1 MTGKRFDRGRIE
13 ILGASLDAQFGTLA
27 GFGRDPGAGVGA
39 GASPI
44 EFVRA
49 PGMVNLMGDHMDYND
64 GFVLP
69 AAVELETWIAFRRRT
84 DGRVRVAWRT
94 SSGVGSFWIN
104 ELDPDRE
111 PRGGEFVRG
120 TEASF
125 GGGIA
130 SGRAGG
136 IASGRGGGATAPGR
150 ARGATAPGWSDY
162 VAATA
167 WSLREAALPIR
178 GFDGFIDST
187 IPAGAGF
194 SWSAAM
200 ELAAAMAL
208 LGGVSPSSPALAALA
223 QRGERDY
230 LGIDCGI
237 VDQFVGAG
245 GREGRALM
253 LDCRSLDARYVPL
266 PFGIRLVICDT
277 GDGEG
282 SWASTR
288 PAATHRGAGAGP
300 AAAGPA
306 GARPGNSTYDTRRAE
321 CARAIALISER
332 MPGLCSMRDLD
343 AGALRRHRALLPEN
357 VARRAEH
364 VVSENARVVA
374 TAAALE
380 AGDLD
385 ELGRLFA
392 ESHASLRDCYEV
404 SSPALD
410 AMVEVASAIP
420 GVVASRMTGPGPGGC
435 TVNLVLADAVPALQA
450 AVDREY
456 ARRTGLNGRVYPV
469 DVVDGAGRLNLAD
482 G

>member
-1 MTGKRFDRGRIE
+1 MVTKQFDRGRIE
-13 ILGASLDAQFGTLA
+13 HLGAGLDAQFGTLA
-27 GFGRDPGAGVGA
+27 GFGRDPNAGVGA
-39 GASPI
+39 FASPI

-49 PGMVNLMGDHMDYND
+49 PGMVNLMGDHTDYND

-69 AAVELETWIAFRRRT
+69 AAIELETWIAFRRRT
-84 DGRVRVAWRT
+84 DGRVRIASRT
-94 SSGVGSFWIN
+94 SSGAGSFWIDD
-104 ELDPDRE
+104 LDLTGE
-111 PRGGEFVRG
+111 PRGPESVRDR
-120 TEASF
+120 EARF

-136 IASGRGGGATAPGR
+136 ATAPGR
-150 ARGATAPGWSDY
+150 AGGATAPAWSDY

-178 GFDGFIDST
+178 GFDGFVDST
-187 IPAGAGF
+187 IPAGSGF
-194 SWSAAM
+194 SWSAPL
-200 ELAAAMAL
+200 ELAAAIAL
-208 LGGVSPSSPALAALA
+208 LGGESLSSPALAALA

-230 LGIDCGI
+230 LGINCGI
-237 VDQFVGAG
+237 VDQFVGAA
-245 GREGRALM
+245 GREERAIM

-266 PFGIRLVICDT
+266 PFGIRLVICET
-277 GDGEG
+277 GDGDG
-282 SWASTR
+282 PRFATGR
-288 PAATHRGAGAGP
+288 GAATAGVAT
-300 AAAGPA
+300 AD
-306 GARPGNSTYDTRRAE
+306 RGNSTYETRRAE
-321 CARAIALISER
+321 CARAVALLSER
-332 MPGLCSMRDLD
+332 MPGLSSMRDLD
-343 AGALRRHRALLPEN
+343 AGSLRRHRGRLPEN

-392 ESHASLRDCYEV
+392 ESHASLRDSYEV

-435 TVNLVLADAVPALQA
+435 IVNLVLADAVPALQA

-456 ARRTGLNGRVYPV
+456 TRRTGLNGHIYPV
-469 DVVDGAGRLNLAD
+469 AVVDGAGRLNPAA

>member
-1 MTGKRFDRGRIE
+1 MASKRFDRGRIDS
-13 ILGASLDAQFGTLA
+13 LGASLDAQFGTLA
-27 GFGRDPGAGVGA
+27 GFGRDPGAGVGP

-49 PGMVNLMGDHMDYND
+49 PGIVNLMGDHTDYND
-64 GFVLP
+64 GFVLS

-84 DGRVRVAWRT
+84 DGRVRVATRA
-94 SSGVGSFWIN
+94 SSGVGSFRIN
-104 ELDPDRE
+104 ELDPARE
-111 PRGGEFVRG
+111 ARDPG
-120 TEASF
+120 
-125 GGGIA
+125 
-130 SGRAGG
+130 GRAGG
-136 IASGRGGGATAPGR
+136 GVGA
-150 ARGATAPGWSDY
+150 ATSAAPGWSDY

-194 SWSAAM
+194 SSSAAV

-208 LGGVSPSSPALAALA
+208 LDGVSPSFPALAALA

-245 GREGRALM
+245 GCEGRALM
-253 LDCRSLDARYVPL
+253 LDCRSLDARYVTL
-266 PFGIRLVICDT
+266 PFGIRLVICEP

-282 SWASTR
+282 PWAAMKR
-288 PAATHRGAGAGP
+288 AASGP
-300 AAAGPA
+300 NTAAV
-306 GARPGNSTYDTRRAE
+306 PGNSTYDTRRAE
-321 CARAIALISER
+321 CARAIALLSER
-332 MPGLCSMRDLD
+332 MPGLTSMRDLD
-343 AGALRRHRALLPEN
+343 AGALRRHRSLLPEN

-364 VVSENARVVA
+364 VVSENVRVVA

-392 ESHASLRDCYEV
+392 ESHASLRDRYEV

-456 ARRTGLNGRVYPV
+456 TRLTGLNGHVYPV
-469 DVVDGAGRLNLAD
+469 EVVDGTGRVNSAAG
-482 G
+482 

>member
-1 MTGKRFDRGRIE
+1 MASKRFDRGRIE
-13 ILGASLDAQFGTLA
+13 TLGASLDAQFGTLA
-27 GFGRDPGAGVGA
+27 GFGRDPGAGVGPGA
-39 GASPI
+39 GPI

-49 PGMVNLMGDHMDYND
+49 PGMVNLMGDHTDYND
-64 GFVLP
+64 GFVLS

-84 DGRVRVAWRT
+84 DGRVRVATRA
-94 SSGVGSFWIN
+94 SSDVGSFRIN
-104 ELDPDRE
+104 ELDPARE
-111 PRGGEFVRG
+111 ARG
-120 TEASF
+120 TGGHA
-125 GGGIA
+125 GGGV
-130 SGRAGG
+130 
-136 IASGRGGGATAPGR
+136 GA
-150 ARGATAPGWSDY
+150 ATPAAPGWSDY

-194 SWSAAM
+194 VSSAAV

-208 LGGVSPSSPALAALA
+208 LDGVSPSSPALAALA

-266 PFGIRLVICDT
+266 PFGVSLVICET

-282 SWASTR
+282 SRIALAEL
-288 PAATHRGAGAGP
+288 AATMASGVATSP
-300 AAAGPA
+300 ATSLLSDPSHS
-306 GARPGNSTYDTRRAE
+306 PYDTRRAE
-321 CARAIALISER
+321 CARAIALLSER
-332 MPGLCSMRDLD
+332 MPGLTSMRDLE
-343 AGALRRHRALLPEN
+343 AGALRRHRSLLPEN

-364 VVSENARVVA
+364 VVSENVRVVA

-380 AGDLD
+380 AGNLD

-392 ESHASLRDCYEV
+392 ESHASLRDRYEV
-404 SSPALD
+404 SSIALD
-410 AMVEVASAIP
+410 VMVEVASAVP

-456 ARRTGLNGRVYPV
+456 SRLTGLDGHVYPV
-469 DVVDGAGRLNLAD
+469 EVVDGAGRVNPA
-482 G
+482 

>member
-1 MTGKRFDRGRIE
+1 MASKRFDRGRIE
-13 ILGASLDAQFGTLA
+13 TLGASLDAQFGTLA
-27 GFGRDPGAGVGA
+27 GFGRDPGAGVGP

-49 PGMVNLMGDHMDYND
+49 PGMVNLMGDHTDYND
-64 GFVLP
+64 GFVLS
-69 AAVELETWIAFRRRT
+69 AAVELEAWIAFRRRT
-84 DGRVRVAWRT
+84 DGRVRVATRA
-94 SSGVGSFWIN
+94 SSGVGSFRIN
-104 ELDPDRE
+104 ELDPARE
-111 PRGGEFVRG
+111 VRG
-120 TEASF
+120 T
-125 GGGIA
+125 G
-130 SGRAGG
+130 GRAGG
-136 IASGRGGGATAPGR
+136 GVGA
-150 ARGATAPGWSDY
+150 ATPAAPGWSDY

-194 SWSAAM
+194 SSSAAV
-200 ELAAAMAL
+200 ELAAAVAL
-208 LGGVSPSSPALAALA
+208 LGGESLSPPALAALA

-237 VDQFVGAG
+237 VDQYAGAA
-245 GREGRALM
+245 GREGRAVM
-253 LDCRSLDARYVPL
+253 LDCRSLESRYVPL
-266 PFGIRLVICDT
+266 PFGIRLVICET
-277 GDGEG
+277 GDGDG
-282 SWASTR
+282 SRAALAEL
-288 PAATHRGAGAGP
+288 AATMTPTAVRSDSSA
-300 AAAGPA
+300 
-306 GARPGNSTYDTRRAE
+306 YETRRAE
-321 CARAIALISER
+321 CARAIALLSER
-332 MPGLCSMRDLD
+332 MPGLTSMRDLE
-343 AGALRRHRALLPEN
+343 AGALRRHRSLLPEN

-392 ESHASLRDCYEV
+392 ESHASLRDRYDV
-404 SSPALD
+404 STPALD
-410 AMVEVASAIP
+410 AMVDVASVIP

-456 ARRTGLNGRVYPV
+456 TRLTGLNGHVYPV
-469 DVVDGAGRLNLAD
+469 EVVDGAGPVNPAA

>member
-1 MTGKRFDRGRIE
+1 MACKRFDRERIE
-13 ILGASLDAQFGTLA
+13 TLGASLDAQFGTLA
-27 GFGRDPGAGVGA
+27 GFGRDPGAGVGP

-44 EFVRA
+44 ELVRA
-49 PGMVNLMGDHMDYND
+49 PGMINLMGDHTDYND
-64 GFVLP
+64 GFVLS

-84 DGRVRVAWRT
+84 DGLVRVATRG
-94 SSGVGSFWIN
+94 SSGVGSFRIN
-104 ELDPDRE
+104 ELDPARE
-111 PRGGEFVRG
+111 
-120 TEASF
+120 
-125 GGGIA
+125 
-130 SGRAGG
+130 
-136 IASGRGGGATAPGR
+136 
-150 ARGATAPGWSDY
+150 ARGAGGRTAGSVGAAPPAGPGWSDY

-167 WSLREAALPIR
+167 WSLREEALPIR

-194 SWSAAM
+194 SSSAAV

-208 LGGVSPSSPALAALA
+208 LVGVSPPSPALAALA

-237 VDQFVGAG
+237 VEQFVGAG

-253 LDCRSLDARYVPL
+253 LDCRSLEACYVTL
-266 PFGIRLVICDT
+266 PFGIRLVICEP
-277 GDGEG
+277 GDGEEP
-282 SWASTR
+282 W
-288 PAATHRGAGAGP
+288 AATKQAASGSNTAGV
-300 AAAGPA
+300 
-306 GARPGNSTYDTRRAE
+306 PGSSTYDTRRAE
-321 CARAIALISER
+321 CARVIALLSER
-332 MPGLCSMRDLD
+332 MPGLTSIRDLE
-343 AGALRRHRALLPEN
+343 AGALRRHRSLLPEN

-392 ESHASLRDCYEV
+392 ESHASLRDRYEV

-420 GVVASRMTGPGPGGC
+420 GVVASRMTGPGPGCC
-435 TVNLVLADAVPALQA
+435 TVNLVLADAVPALQDT
-450 AVDREY
+450 VDREY
-456 ARRTGLNGRVYPV
+456 TRLTGLNGHVYPV
-469 DVVDGAGRLNLAD
+469 EVVDGAGRVNPAA

>member
-13 ILGASLDAQFGTLA
+13 TLGASLDAQFGTLA

-84 DGRVRVAWRT
+84 DGRVRVAWRG
-94 SSGVGSFWIN
+94 SSGVGSFWID

-120 TEASF
+120 AEASF
-125 GGGIA
+125 GGGIV
-130 SGRAGG
+130 SGRA
-136 IASGRGGGATAPGR
+136 GGATAPGR
-150 ARGATAPGWSDY
+150 TRGATAPGSSDY

-194 SWSAAM
+194 SSSAAM

-266 PFGIRLVICDT
+266 PFGIRLVICET
-277 GDGEG
+277 GDAEG

-288 PAATHRGAGAGP
+288 PAATQRGAGAGP
-300 AAAGPA
+300 AAMGPA
-306 GARPGNSTYDTRRAE
+306 TARTGNSTYDTRRAE

-392 ESHASLRDCYEV
+392 ESHASLRDRYEV

-450 AVDREY
+450 AVDRAY
-456 ARRTGLNGRVYPV
+456 ARRTGLHGRVYPV
-469 DVVDGAGRLNLAD
+469 DVVDGAGRLNPAA